1 MTAFFLYI
9 LFEFT
14 DTIFSSFLMYI
25 HFPAK
30 SHTFFSAS
38 SYGYLITLS
47 NLLGFALLLLG
58 FYRFGFLNYGFYL
71 VVLSVLSLLI
81 GFSNSVASFVL
92 IFLFFIF
99 HTAFFFW
106 YEALALKFEKFEDL
120 IGLSYS
126 AGFLA
131 LSILL
136 FFEQLSL
143 PLLSVIYS
151 GALLSMLLLRKVDI
165 PQKRLKVFELKTSRF
180 ITEVLTVWLMGEY
193 AEVLTSMAYYV
204 LKDTAL
210 LSDAQIHKL
219 FAVALLSAFLSALI
233 SPFLLE
239 KLNIKHFGILTLLLM
254 TSIPFLLGF
263 PSLFYLLSILVGTSI
278 AFYWVFFRTYLY
290 YTYPKEE
297 YIGRFMFFYF
307 SSHIGGVFL
316 YSLLFQLL
324 QSHQLSL
331 LIFSALLFPVLIV
344 NIFS

>member
-1 MTAFFLYI
+1 MIAFFLYI

-25 HFPAK
+25 HFPSK

-47 NLLGFALLLLG
+47 NLLGFTLLLLG
-58 FYRFGFLNYGFYL
+58 LYRFGFLSYSFYL
-71 VVLSVLSLLI
+71 ATLSVLSLLI
-81 GFSNSVASFVL
+81 GFSHSMASFVL

-106 YEALALKFEKFEDL
+106 YEVLAVKFEKFEAL

-126 AGFLA
+126 AGFFA
-131 LSILL
+131 LGILL
-136 FFEQLSL
+136 FFEKLSL
-143 PLLSVIYS
+143 PLLSVLYS
-151 GALLSMLLLRKVDI
+151 VSLFSMLLLRKI
-165 PQKRLKVFELKTSRF
+165 ELPQKRLRVFQLKTSKF

-193 AEVLTSMAYYV
+193 AEVLASMAYYV
-204 LKDTAL
+204 LKDTAP

-239 KLNIKHFGILTLLLM
+239 RLNIKRFGRLTLLLM
-254 TSIPFLLGF
+254 ISIPFLLGF
-263 PSLFYLLSILVGTSI
+263 PSLFYLLSTLVGSSI

-316 YSLLFQLL
+316 YSLLFQLF

-331 LIFSALLFPVLIV
+331 LIFSTLLFPVLIV